1 MLILKEKQII
11 MMTLSLAVP
20 LTKAKVTHDSRET
33 DGEIA
38 VRT

>member
-1 MLILKEKQII
+1 MLILKEKHVII
-11 MMTLSLAVP
+11 MTLSLAVP
-20 LTKAKVTHDSRET
+20 LTKAKVTHDSKET